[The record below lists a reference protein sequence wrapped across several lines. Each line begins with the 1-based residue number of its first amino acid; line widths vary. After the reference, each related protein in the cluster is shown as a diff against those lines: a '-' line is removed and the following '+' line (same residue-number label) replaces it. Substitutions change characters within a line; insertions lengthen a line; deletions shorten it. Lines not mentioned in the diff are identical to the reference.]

1 MPRGG
6 KRSTSFRPGQSGN
19 PNGRP
24 KAVPEIRFLAQDYSE
39 AAIATL
45 VGIMNDR
52 KAPPAARVA
61 ASNAILDRGHGKP
74 PQTIDATNTNVN
86 YAVSDQPMSE
96 QEWIEK
102 HVTEH

>member
-6 KRSTSFRPGQSGN
+6 KRSTSFKPGQSGN

-24 KAVPEIRFLAQDYSE
+24 IAVPEIQFLARDYSE

-45 VGIMNDR
+45 VGIMSDR

-74 PQTIDATNTNVN
+74 SQTIDANNTNIN

-96 QEWIEK
+96 QEWVEK

>member
-6 KRSTSFRPGQSGN
+6 KRSTSFKPGQSGN
-19 PNGRP
+19 LNGRP
-24 KAVPEIRFLAQDYSE
+24 KAVPKIQFLAQGYSE

-45 VGIMNDR
+45 VGIMSDR

-74 PQTIDATNTNVN
+74 PQTIDANNTNVT
-86 YAVSDQPMSE
+86 YAISDEPLSE
-96 QEWIEK
+96 SEWAERC
-102 HVTEH
+102 VTEH

>member
-19 PNGRP
+19 LNGRP
-24 KAVPEIRFLAQDYSE
+24 KAVPGIKFLAQDYSE

-45 VGIMNDR
+45 VGIMSDR

-74 PQTIDATNTNVN
+74 PQTIDANNTNVN
-86 YAVSDQPMSE
+86 YAASDQPATE
-96 QEWIEK
+96 AEWAAEF
-102 HVTEH
+102 VTEH

>member
-6 KRSTSFRPGQSGN
+6 KRSTSFKPGQSGN

-24 KAVPEIRFLAQDYSE
+24 KAVPEIQFLAQHYSE

-45 VGIMNDR
+45 VGIMSDR

-86 YAVSDQPMSE
+86 YAVSDQPRTE
-96 QEWIEK
+96 EEWSRQ
-102 HVTEH
+102 HAAEH

>member
-6 KRSTSFRPGQSGN
+6 KRSTSFKPGQSGN
-19 PNGRP
+19 LNGRP
-24 KAVPEIRFLAQDYSE
+24 KAVPKIQFLAQGYSE

-45 VGIMNDR
+45 VGIMSDP

-74 PQTIDATNTNVN
+74 PQTNDATNTNIN
-86 YAVSDQPMSE
+86 YAASDQPATE
-96 QEWIEK
+96 EEWAAEF
-102 HVTEH
+102 VTEH